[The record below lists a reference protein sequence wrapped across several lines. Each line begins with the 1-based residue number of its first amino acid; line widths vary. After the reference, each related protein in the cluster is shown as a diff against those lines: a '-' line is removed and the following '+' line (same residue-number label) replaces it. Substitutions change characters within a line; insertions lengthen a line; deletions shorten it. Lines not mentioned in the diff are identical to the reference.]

1 MSTDYER
8 KHKEY
13 LANPGK
19 VTRETRAKLFAG
31 YKPDGSPKWVYEEQ
45 PRYRI
50 PVNMNIPTN
59 IPTGIPKAR
68 SVPTTRS
75 TPLDFLDGYRA
86 VLGVPAGCTDM
97 TIIKKKYR
105 KLAKKY
111 HPDKYSE
118 AEASK
123 AEASKAEASKAED
136 KFVKINEA
144 YEILCKNMA

>member
-1 MSTDYER
+1 MSSTDYER
-8 KHKEY
+8 KHREY

-19 VTRETRAKLFAG
+19 VTQETRAKLFAG
-31 YKPDGSPKWVYEEQ
+31 YKPSGSPKWVYEEP

-50 PVNMNIPTN
+50 PVNMD
-59 IPTGIPKAR
+59 IPTGARR

-75 TPLDFLDGYRA
+75 TPVDFLDGYRV
-86 VLGVPAGCTDM
+86 VLGVPAGCTD
-97 TIIKKKYR
+97 INVIKKKYR

-111 HPDKYSE
+111 HPDKCTGS
-118 AEASK
+118 
-123 AEASKAEASKAED
+123 D